1 MPALSRSV
9 LHSLQV
15 QRVVNHWLLQR
26 GFSVGICDA
35 LAPRGTMDR
44 ISTIISEAKGRV
56 HQVLETAQVQHIVPV
71 SSSVC
76 LCWYAFILIH
86 RFHSISFTRA
96 QGIPKYKIG
105 FGREKD
111 GRVGERLGEGGWR
124 LLCPGVALALAWCP
138 AVMPQSHLL
147 RTV

>member
-1 MPALSRSV
+1 MVALACVVQPGVVHEPLSPGHFWTCYVFKRSK
-9 LHSLQV
+9 QV

-56 HQVLETAQVQHIVPV
+56 DQVLESAQVQHIVPV

-76 LCWYAFILIH
+76 LCWYFFFL
-86 RFHSISFTRA
+86 
-96 QGIPKYKIG
+96 YIG
-105 FGREKD
+105 FI
-111 GRVGERLGEGGWR
+111 
-124 LLCPGVALALAWCP
+124 P
-138 AVMPQSHLL
+138 
-147 RTV
+147 